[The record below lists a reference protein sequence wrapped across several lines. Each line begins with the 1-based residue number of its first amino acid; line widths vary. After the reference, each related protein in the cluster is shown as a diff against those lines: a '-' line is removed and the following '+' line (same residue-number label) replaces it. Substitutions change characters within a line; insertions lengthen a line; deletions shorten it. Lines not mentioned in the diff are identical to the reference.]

1 MDNRNTLISL
11 LGRSPDPEQLRHV
24 RTLPARTA
32 DQVPWPSWVHP
43 DIVAAYASLGIHEPY
58 RHQAEAAD
66 AAHSGSHVVIATG
79 TASGKSLAYQLPA
92 LDAIHRSELRVL
104 DEPGRIHDDGA
115 VTLYLSP
122 TKALAA
128 DQLTAVR
135 SLGLDTV
142 RAETYDGDTDLA
154 SRRWIRD
161 HANFILANPDMLHF
175 GILPNHA
182 WWARFFR
189 RLRYVVID
197 EAHSYRGVFGSH
209 VANLMRRLRRIC
221 AYYGAGTS
229 FPEPVF
235 IAASATAS
243 DPGASFGRLIGA
255 PVREVIR
262 DGSPHGATTVAFWE
276 PALSELRGEND
287 AKERRTAVA
296 ETADIL
302 ANLVSS
308 RVRTIAFIKS
318 RRGAESISSIA
329 KRLLDEVDPSLPPR
343 VAAYRSGYL
352 PEERRSLEKA
362 LRTGQLLG
370 VASTSALE
378 LGIDISGL
386 DAVLIA
392 GWPGTRAS
400 LFQQI
405 GRAGRAG
412 QDALAAFVA
421 SDDPLDTYLV
431 NHPEAIFDVSVEATV
446 FDPSNPYVLGPHLCA
461 AAAELPIGPAEA
473 EMFGPTAEKLLGQL
487 VTQGYL
493 RRRPAGWFWT
503 HPESAAGM
511 VNLRADGGGPVS
523 IVDAE
528 TGSLLGTMGSPQTHY
543 QAHAGAI
550 YVHQGESYLVE
561 ELNEEEHCVMVRRSN
576 PDYYTTARDIT
587 QIEILQTSR
596 TAEWGDVTVRFGDVK
611 VTTQVVSFQRK
622 ALVSNEIL
630 GEEPLELGARDLFT
644 KAVWFEVHNRSLTAA
659 GLVEAQFPGALHAAE
674 HAAIGLLPLV
684 ASSDRWDIG
693 GVSTAIHADTG
704 VPTIFVYDGHPGG
717 AGFAERG
724 FDKAKT
730 WLNATRDAIRACECE
745 SGCPSCVQSP
755 KCGNKNNP
763 LDKAAAI
770 TLLEVLLEDAHNP
783 SDKSGDSMGSHA
795 GTEHPHHGNHGN
807 HPNHENHGNHQTPAR
822 SAH

>member
-1 MDNRNTLISL
+1 MATPSLIPL
-11 LGRSPDPEQLRHV
+11 LSRTTDPEQLRHV
-24 RTLPARTA
+24 HTIPARKA
-32 DQVPWPSWVHP
+32 VNEPWPEWVHP
-43 DIVAAYASLGIHEPY
+43 DIVAAYQGLGIQEPY
-58 RHQAEAAD
+58 RHQVQAAGL
-66 AAHSGSHVVIATG
+66 AHSGQHVVIATG

-104 DEPGRIHDDGA
+104 SEPGKLHDDGA
-115 VTLYLSP
+115 VALYLSP

-128 DQLTAVR
+128 DQLAAVR
-135 SLGLDTV
+135 SLRLPTV
-142 RAETYDGDTDLA
+142 RAETYDGDTDQS

-161 HANFILANPDMLHF
+161 HANLILANPDMLHF
-175 GILPNHA
+175 GILPNHE
-182 WWARFFR
+182 WWAKFFR
-189 RLRYVVID
+189 RLRYVIVD

-209 VANLMRRLRRIC
+209 VANLMRRLRRVC

-243 DPGASFGRLIGA
+243 DPGVSFGRLIGA
-255 PVREVIR
+255 PAREISE
-262 DGSPHGATTVAFWE
+262 DCSPHGSTTVAFWE
-276 PALSELRGEND
+276 PALTELKGENG
-287 AKERRTAVA
+287 AKQRRTAVA

-318 RRGAESISSIA
+318 RRGAESIASIT
-329 KRLLDEVDPSLPPR
+329 KRLLDEVDPSLPAR

-352 PEERRSLEKA
+352 PEERRALEQA
-362 LRTGQLLG
+362 LRSGQLLG
-370 VASTSALE
+370 VSSTSALE

-386 DAVLIA
+386 DAVLVA

-431 NHPEAIFDVSVEATV
+431 NHPQAIFDVSVEATV
-446 FDPSNPYVLGPHLCA
+446 FDPGNPYVLGPHLCA
-461 AAAELPIGPAEA
+461 AAAELPIGPAELDL
-473 EMFGPTAEKLLGQL
+473 FGPSAEGLLDRL
-487 VTQGYL
+487 VMQGYL
-493 RRRPAGWFWT
+493 RKRPAGWFWT
-503 HPESAAGM
+503 HSESAAGM

-528 TGSLLGTMGSPQTHY
+528 TGSLLGTMDSPQTHY
-543 QAHAGAI
+543 QAHTGAI

-561 ELNEEEHCVMVRRSN
+561 ELNEGDHCVMVRRVN
-576 PDYYTTARDIT
+576 PDFYTTARDVT
-587 QIEILQTSR
+587 QIEVLDTNRSVQ
-596 TAEWGDVTVRFGDVK
+596 WGDVTAHFGDVK

-622 ALVSNEIL
+622 ALISNEIL
-630 GEEPLELGARDLFT
+630 GEEPLDLGARELFT
-644 KAVWFEVHNRSLTAA
+644 KAVWFVVDNRSLNNA

-693 GVSTAIHADTG
+693 GVSTALHADTG
-704 VPTIFVYDGHPGG
+704 LPTIFVYDGHPGG

-724 FDKAKT
+724 FEKAKT
-730 WLNATRDAIRACECE
+730 WLSATRDAIAACECDA
-745 SGCPSCVQSP
+745 GCPSCVQSP

-770 TLLEVLLEDAHNP
+770 TLLDVLLKQAV
-783 SDKSGDSMGSHA
+783 
-795 GTEHPHHGNHGN
+795 
-807 HPNHENHGNHQTPAR
+807 
-822 SAH
+822 

>member
-1 MDNRNTLISL
+1 MNATESMISL
-11 LGRSPDPEQLRHV
+11 LGNSPDPEQLRHV
-24 RTLPARTA
+24 HTIPARQA
-32 DQVPWPSWVHP
+32 VHEAWPEWVHT
-43 DIVAAYASLGIHEPY
+43 DIVDAYGNLGIQEPY
-58 RHQAEAAD
+58 RHQIEAAD
-66 AAHSGSHVVIATG
+66 IAHSGQHVVIATG

-92 LDAIHRSELRVL
+92 IDAIHRSELRVL
-104 DEPGRIHDDGA
+104 SEPGKIHDDGA

-128 DQLTAVR
+128 DQLAAIR
-135 SLGLDTV
+135 ALKLPTV
-142 RAETYDGDTDLA
+142 RAETYDGDTDQ
-154 SRRWIRD
+154 SQRRWIRD

-189 RLRYVVID
+189 RLRYVIVD

-243 DPGASFGRLIGA
+243 DPGASFSRLIGA
-255 PVREVIR
+255 PAREVSQ
-262 DGSPHGATTVAFWE
+262 DCSPHGSTTVAFWE
-276 PALSELRGEND
+276 PALTDLKGENG
-287 AKERRTAVA
+287 AKSRRTAVA
-296 ETADIL
+296 ETADLL

-318 RRGAESISSIA
+318 RRGAETISSIA
-329 KRLLDEVDPSLPPR
+329 KRLLDEVDPSLPQR
-343 VAAYRSGYL
+343 IAAYRSGYL
-352 PEERRSLEKA
+352 PEERRALEKA
-362 LRTGQLLG
+362 LRSGQLLG
-370 VASTSALE
+370 VSSTSALE

-386 DAVLIA
+386 DAVLVA

-412 QDALAAFVA
+412 QDAVAAFVA

-446 FDPSNPYVLGPHLCA
+446 FDPGNPYVLGPHLCA
-461 AAAELPIGPAEA
+461 AAAELPIGPGEL
-473 EMFGPTAEKLLGQL
+473 ELFGPTAEGILNQL
-487 VTQGYL
+487 VDQGYL
-493 RRRPAGWFWT
+493 RKRPAGWFWT
-503 HPESAAGM
+503 HPESAASM

-523 IVDAE
+523 IVDSE
-528 TGSLLGTMGSPQTHY
+528 TGSLLGTMDSPQTHY
-543 QAHAGAI
+543 QAHTGAI
-550 YVHQGESYLVE
+550 YVHQGDSYLVE
-561 ELNEEEHCVMVRRSN
+561 DLNEQDHCVIVRRTD
-576 PDYYTTARDIT
+576 PDYYTTARDVT
-587 QIEILQTSR
+587 QIEVLQTLRSV
-596 TAEWGDVTVRFGDVK
+596 EWGDVSVHFGEVK

-622 ALVSNEIL
+622 ALISNEVL

-644 KAVWFEVHNRSLTAA
+644 KAVWFVVHNRSLTNA

-693 GVSTAIHADTG
+693 GVSTALHADTG

-724 FDKAKT
+724 FEKAKV
-730 WLNATRDAIRACECE
+730 WLTATRDAIKACECDN
-745 SGCPSCVQSP
+745 GCPSCVQSP

-763 LDKAAAI
+763 LDKAAAV
-770 TLLEVLLEDAHNP
+770 TLIDVLLRDA
-783 SDKSGDSMGSHA
+783 M
-795 GTEHPHHGNHGN
+795 
-807 HPNHENHGNHQTPAR
+807 
-822 SAH
+822 

>member
-1 MDNRNTLISL
+1 VNPHESLIPL
-11 LGRSPDPEQLRHV
+11 LGRGADPEQLRHV
-24 RTLPARTA
+24 RTIPAREA
-32 DQVPWPSWVHP
+32 VNEPWPAWTHP
-43 DIVAAYASLGIHEPY
+43 DLVEAYGRLGIHEPY
-58 RHQAEAAD
+58 RHQVRAAD
-66 AAHSGSHVVIATG
+66 LAHGGRHVVIATG

-92 LDAIHRSELRVL
+92 LDAVHRSELRVRA
-104 DEPGRIHDDGA
+104 DPGKIHDDGA
-115 VTLYLSP
+115 VALYLSP

-128 DQLTAVR
+128 DQLAAIR
-135 SLGLDTV
+135 SLGLSTV
-142 RAETYDGDTDLA
+142 RAETYDGDTDPS

-161 HANFILANPDMLHF
+161 HANVILANPDMLHF

-189 RLRYVVID
+189 RLRYVIVD

-221 AYYGAGTS
+221 AYYNSGAEAGAGTGQS
-229 FPEPVF
+229 WPVF

-243 DPGASFGRLIGA
+243 DPGTSFGRLIGA
-255 PVREVIR
+255 PVEAVAE
-262 DGSPHGATTVAFWE
+262 DFSPHGATTVAFWE
-276 PALSELRGEND
+276 PALTEQRGENG
-287 AKERRTAVA
+287 APERRTAVA
-296 ETADIL
+296 ETSDLL

-308 RVRTIAFIKS
+308 RIRTIAFIKS
-318 RRGAESISSIA
+318 RRGAETIASITR
-329 KRLLDEVDPSLPPR
+329 RLLDEVDPSLPQR

-352 PEERRSLEKA
+352 PEERRALERSLRSGE
-362 LRTGQLLG
+362 LLG
-370 VASTSALE
+370 VSSTSALE

-386 DAVLIA
+386 DAVLVA

-412 QDALAAFVA
+412 QDAVAAFVA

-461 AAAELPIGPAEA
+461 AAAELPLGPAEVPL
-473 EMFGPTAEKLLGQL
+473 FGPTAEGLLDRL
-487 VTQGYL
+487 VAQGYL
-493 RRRPAGWFWT
+493 RKRPAGWFWT
-503 HPESAAGM
+503 HPQSAAAM

-523 IVDAE
+523 IVDAD
-528 TGSLLGTMGSPQTHY
+528 TGSLLGTMDSPQTHY
-543 QAHAGAI
+543 QAHTGAV
-550 YVHQGESYLVE
+550 YVHQGESYVVE
-561 ELNEEEHCVMVRRSN
+561 DLNEAEHCVVVRRAN

-587 QIEILQTSR
+587 QIEVLETQR
-596 TAEWGDVTVRFGDVK
+596 TTRWGDVEVHFGDVK

-622 ALVSNEIL
+622 ALISNEVL

-644 KAVWFEVHNRSLTAA
+644 KAVWFVMDNRSLTGA
-659 GLVEAQFPGALHAAE
+659 GLIEPQFPGSLHAAE

-724 FDKAKT
+724 YEKARV
-730 WLNATRDAIRACECE
+730 WLTATKEAIEACECE

-763 LDKAAAI
+763 LDKDGAVRLLGMLLGDATDQMAPDTGGGTAPAAP
-770 TLLEVLLEDAHNP
+770 D
-783 SDKSGDSMGSHA
+783 
-795 GTEHPHHGNHGN
+795 GTP
-807 HPNHENHGNHQTPAR
+807 QAPAVQ
-822 SAH
+822 

>member
-1 MDNRNTLISL
+1 MAAPSLIPL
-11 LGRSPDPEQLRHV
+11 LSRTTDPEQLRHV
-24 RTLPARTA
+24 HTIPARKA
-32 DQVPWPSWVHP
+32 VNEPWPEWVHP
-43 DIVAAYASLGIHEPY
+43 DIVAAYQGLGIQEPY
-58 RHQAEAAD
+58 RHQVQAAGL
-66 AAHSGSHVVIATG
+66 AHSGQHVVIATG

-92 LDAIHRSELRVL
+92 LDAIHRSELRIL
-104 DEPGRIHDDGA
+104 SEPGKLHDDGA
-115 VTLYLSP
+115 VALYLSP

-128 DQLTAVR
+128 DQLAAVR
-135 SLGLDTV
+135 SLRLPTV
-142 RAETYDGDTDLA
+142 RAETYDGDTDQS

-161 HANFILANPDMLHF
+161 HANLILANPDMLHF
-175 GILPNHA
+175 GILPNHE
-182 WWARFFR
+182 WWAKFFR
-189 RLRYVVID
+189 RLRYVIVD

-209 VANLMRRLRRIC
+209 VANLMRRLRRVC

-243 DPGASFGRLIGA
+243 DPGVSFGRLIGA
-255 PVREVIR
+255 PAREISE
-262 DGSPHGATTVAFWE
+262 DCSPHGSTTVAFWE
-276 PALSELRGEND
+276 PALTELKGENG
-287 AKERRTAVA
+287 AKQRRTAVA

-318 RRGAESISSIA
+318 RRGAESIASIT
-329 KRLLDEVDPSLPPR
+329 KRLLDEVDPSLPAR

-352 PEERRSLEKA
+352 PEERRALEQA
-362 LRTGQLLG
+362 LRSGQLLG
-370 VASTSALE
+370 VSSTSALE

-386 DAVLIA
+386 DAVLVA

-431 NHPEAIFDVSVEATV
+431 NHPQAIFDVSVEATV
-446 FDPSNPYVLGPHLCA
+446 FDPGNPYVLGPHLCA
-461 AAAELPIGPAEA
+461 AAAELPIGPAELDL
-473 EMFGPTAEKLLGQL
+473 FGPSAEGLLDRL
-487 VTQGYL
+487 VMQGYL
-493 RRRPAGWFWT
+493 RKRPAGWFWT
-503 HPESAAGM
+503 HSESAAGM

-528 TGSLLGTMGSPQTHY
+528 TGSLLGTMDSPQTHY
-543 QAHAGAI
+543 QAHTGAI

-561 ELNEEEHCVMVRRSN
+561 ELNEGDHCVMVRRVN
-576 PDYYTTARDIT
+576 PDFYTTARDVT
-587 QIEILQTSR
+587 QIEVLDTNRSVQ
-596 TAEWGDVTVRFGDVK
+596 WGDVTAHFGEVK

-622 ALVSNEIL
+622 ALISNEIL
-630 GEEPLELGARDLFT
+630 GEEPLDLGARELFT
-644 KAVWFEVHNRSLTAA
+644 KAVWFVVENRSLNNA

-693 GVSTAIHADTG
+693 GVSTALHADTG
-704 VPTIFVYDGHPGG
+704 LPTIFVYDGHPGG

-724 FDKAKT
+724 FEKAKT
-730 WLNATRDAIRACECE
+730 WLSATRDAIAACECDA
-745 SGCPSCVQSP
+745 GCPSCVQSP

-770 TLLEVLLEDAHNP
+770 TLLDVLLKQAV
-783 SDKSGDSMGSHA
+783 
-795 GTEHPHHGNHGN
+795 
-807 HPNHENHGNHQTPAR
+807 
-822 SAH
+822 

>member
-1 MDNRNTLISL
+1 MVAAPSLIPL
-11 LGRSPDPEQLRHV
+11 LSRTTDPEQLRHV
-24 RTLPARTA
+24 HTIPARKA
-32 DQVPWPSWVHP
+32 VNEPWPEWVHP
-43 DIVAAYASLGIHEPY
+43 DIVAAYQGLGIQEPY
-58 RHQAEAAD
+58 RHQVQAAGL
-66 AAHSGSHVVIATG
+66 AHSGQHVVIATG

-104 DEPGRIHDDGA
+104 SEPGKLHDDGA
-115 VTLYLSP
+115 VALYLSP

-128 DQLTAVR
+128 DQLAAVR
-135 SLGLDTV
+135 SLRLPTV
-142 RAETYDGDTDLA
+142 RAETYDGDTDQS

-161 HANFILANPDMLHF
+161 HANLILANPDMLHF
-175 GILPNHA
+175 GILPNHE
-182 WWARFFR
+182 WWAKFFR
-189 RLRYVVID
+189 RLRYVIVD

-209 VANLMRRLRRIC
+209 VANLMRRLRRVC

-243 DPGASFGRLIGA
+243 DPGVSFGRLIGA
-255 PVREVIR
+255 PAREISE
-262 DGSPHGATTVAFWE
+262 DCSPHGSTTVAFWE
-276 PALSELRGEND
+276 PALTELKGENG
-287 AKERRTAVA
+287 AKQRRTAVA

-318 RRGAESISSIA
+318 RRGAESIASIT
-329 KRLLDEVDPSLPPR
+329 KRLLDEVDPSLPAR

-352 PEERRSLEKA
+352 PEERRALEQA
-362 LRTGQLLG
+362 LRSGQLLG
-370 VASTSALE
+370 VSSTSALE

-386 DAVLIA
+386 DAVLVA

-431 NHPEAIFDVSVEATV
+431 NHPQAIFDVSVEATV
-446 FDPSNPYVLGPHLCA
+446 FDPGNPYVLGPHLCA
-461 AAAELPIGPAEA
+461 AAAELPIGPAELDL
-473 EMFGPTAEKLLGQL
+473 FGPSAEGLLDRL
-487 VTQGYL
+487 VMQGYL
-493 RRRPAGWFWT
+493 RKRPAGWFWT
-503 HPESAAGM
+503 HSESAAGM

-528 TGSLLGTMGSPQTHY
+528 TGSLLGTMDSPQTHY
-543 QAHAGAI
+543 QAHTGAI

-561 ELNEEEHCVMVRRSN
+561 ELNEGDHCVMVRRVN
-576 PDYYTTARDIT
+576 PDFYTTARDVT
-587 QIEILQTSR
+587 QIEVLDTNRSVQ
-596 TAEWGDVTVRFGDVK
+596 WGDVTAHFGEVK

-622 ALVSNEIL
+622 ALISNEIL
-630 GEEPLELGARDLFT
+630 GEEPLDLGARELFT
-644 KAVWFEVHNRSLTAA
+644 KAVWFVVENRSLNNA

-693 GVSTAIHADTG
+693 GVSTALHADTG
-704 VPTIFVYDGHPGG
+704 LPTIFVYDGHPGG

-724 FDKAKT
+724 FEKAKT
-730 WLNATRDAIRACECE
+730 WLSATRDAIAACECDA
-745 SGCPSCVQSP
+745 GCPSCVQSP

-770 TLLEVLLEDAHNP
+770 TLLDVLLKQAV
-783 SDKSGDSMGSHA
+783 
-795 GTEHPHHGNHGN
+795 
-807 HPNHENHGNHQTPAR
+807 
-822 SAH
+822 

>member
-1 MDNRNTLISL
+1 MAATTSPINL
-11 LGRSPDPEQLRHV
+11 LGRTPDPEQLRHV
-24 RTLPARTA
+24 HTIPARKA
-32 DQVPWPSWVHP
+32 INEPWPAWVHP
-43 DIVAAYASLGIHEPY
+43 DIVEAYGSLGVREPY
-58 RHQAEAAD
+58 RHQVQAAD
-66 AAHSGSHVVIATG
+66 LAHSGQHVVIATG

-92 LDAIHRSELRVL
+92 LDAIHRSELRIQA
-104 DEPGRIHDDGA
+104 EPGKIHDDGA

-128 DQLTAVR
+128 DQLAAVR
-135 SLGLDTV
+135 SLRLPTV
-142 RAETYDGDTDLA
+142 RAETYDGDTDMA
-154 SRRWIRD
+154 SRRWIRG

-182 WWARFFR
+182 WWAGFFR
-189 RLRYVVID
+189 RLRYVIVD

-221 AYYGAGTS
+221 AYYGAGNS

-243 DPGASFGRLIGA
+243 DPGLSFGRLIGA
-255 PVREVIR
+255 PVREVAE
-262 DGSPHGATTVAFWE
+262 DSSPHGSTTVALWE
-276 PALSELRGEND
+276 PSLTDVKGENG
-287 AKERRTAVA
+287 AKQRRTAVA

-302 ANLVSS
+302 ANLVSA

-318 RRGAESISSIA
+318 RRGAESISSIT
-329 KRLLDEVDPSLPPR
+329 KRLLNDVDPSLPGR

-352 PEERRSLEKA
+352 PEERRAVEQA
-362 LRTGQLLG
+362 LRSGQLLG
-370 VASTSALE
+370 VSSTSALE

-386 DAVLIA
+386 DAVIVA

-412 QDALAAFVA
+412 QDAIAAFVA

-431 NHPEAIFDVSVEATV
+431 NHPQAIFDVSVEATV
-446 FDPSNPYVLGPHLCA
+446 FDPGNPYVLGPHLCA
-461 AAAELPIGPAEA
+461 AAAELPIGPAEL
-473 EMFGPTAEKLLGQL
+473 ELFGPTAAGLLDKL
-487 VTQGYL
+487 VIQGYL
-493 RRRPAGWFWT
+493 RKRPAGWFWT

-523 IVDAE
+523 IVDTE
-528 TGSLLGTMGSPQTHY
+528 TGSLLGTMDSPQTHY
-543 QAHAGAI
+543 QAHTGAI

-561 ELNEEEHCVMVRRSN
+561 ELNETDHCVMVKRVN
-576 PDYYTTARDIT
+576 PDFYTTARDVT
-587 QIEILQTSR
+587 QIEVLETSKSMQ
-596 TAEWGDVTVRFGDVK
+596 WGDITVHFGDVK

-622 ALVSNEIL
+622 ALISNEIL
-630 GEEPLELGARDLFT
+630 GEEPLDLGARDLFT
-644 KAVWFEVHNRSLTAA
+644 KAVWFVVDNRSLHGA

-693 GVSTAIHADTG
+693 GVSTALHADTG

-724 FDKAKT
+724 FGKAKV
-730 WLNATRDAIRACECE
+730 WLTATREAIKACECDA
-745 SGCPSCVQSP
+745 GCPSCVQSP

-770 TLLEVLLEDAHNP
+770 TLLDVLLKEAV
-783 SDKSGDSMGSHA
+783 
-795 GTEHPHHGNHGN
+795 
-807 HPNHENHGNHQTPAR
+807 
-822 SAH
+822 

>member
-1 MDNRNTLISL
+1 MDNSESLISL

-24 RTLPARTA
+24 RTIPARKA
-32 DQVPWPSWVHP
+32 VHEPWPGWVHP
-43 DIVAAYASLGIHEPY
+43 DIVEAYGSLGILEPY
-58 RHQAEAAD
+58 RHQIEAAD
-66 AAHSGSHVVIATG
+66 LAHSGEHVVIATG

-104 DEPGRIHDDGA
+104 SEPGRIHDDGA
-115 VTLYLSP
+115 VALYLAP

-128 DQLTAVR
+128 DQLAALR
-135 SLGLDTV
+135 ALGLPTL
-142 RAETYDGDTDLA
+142 RAESYDGDTDVSA
-154 SRRWIRD
+154 RRWIRD

-175 GILPNHA
+175 GILPNHQ

-189 RLRYVVID
+189 RLRYVIVD

-243 DPGASFGRLIGA
+243 DPGTSFSRLIGA
-255 PVREVIR
+255 PVREVSR
-262 DGSPHGATTVAFWE
+262 DSSPHGATTVALWE
-276 PALSELRGEND
+276 PALTELKGENG
-287 AKERRTAVA
+287 ARTRRTAVA
-296 ETADIL
+296 ETADIM

-318 RRGAESISSIA
+318 RRGAESISSIT
-329 KRLLDEVDPSLPPR
+329 KRLLDEVDPSLPRR

-352 PEERRSLEKA
+352 PEERRALEKA
-362 LRTGQLLG
+362 LRTGELLG
-370 VASTSALE
+370 VSSTSALE

-386 DAVLIA
+386 DAVIVA

-412 QDALAAFVA
+412 QDAIAAFVA

-446 FDPSNPYVLGPHLCA
+446 FDPGNPYVLGPHLCA
-461 AAAELPIGPAEA
+461 AAAELPIGSTEHGL
-473 EMFGPTAEKLLGQL
+473 FGPTAEALLGQL
-487 VTQGYL
+487 VAQGYL

-511 VNLRADGGGPVS
+511 VNLRSDGGGPVS
-523 IVDAE
+523 IVDADS
-528 TGSLLGTMGSPQTHY
+528 GSLLGTMDSPQTHY
-543 QAHAGAI
+543 QAHTGAI
-550 YVHQGESYLVE
+550 YVHQGDSYLVE
-561 ELNEEEHCVMVRRSN
+561 ELNEQDHCVVVRRAN
-576 PDYYTTARDIT
+576 PDYYTTARDVT
-587 QIEILQTSR
+587 QIEVLQTLR
-596 TAEWGDVTVRFGDVK
+596 TMEWGDIAVYFGEVK

-622 ALVSNEIL
+622 ALVSNEVL

-644 KAVWFEVHNRSLTAA
+644 KAVWFVVHGRSLRGA
-659 GLVEAQFPGALHAAE
+659 GLIEAQFPGALHAAE

-693 GVSTAIHADTG
+693 GVSTALHADTG

-724 FDKAKT
+724 YEKARV
-730 WLNATRDAIRACECE
+730 WLTATRDAIKACECE

-763 LDKAAAI
+763 LDKDAAV
-770 TLLEVLLEDAHNP
+770 TLLDVLLKDAV
-783 SDKSGDSMGSHA
+783 
-795 GTEHPHHGNHGN
+795 
-807 HPNHENHGNHQTPAR
+807 
-822 SAH
+822 